1 MSTSSPSSVKLS
13 FRQGNRPHPVVE
25 KKKQEMCMSRTL
37 FLRSV
42 FVVSLVAAAAVCGFV
57 AFRVIRNLEQEVGA
71 QTYESVA
78 NSALTTAQE
87 ISLRKIQGGDI
98 MATILSYA
106 FPYKEAWPFVA
117 LDGYEVIA
125 GKVANMSSSSSQ
137 IVAAVVTPEQRED
150 FETFAQNIYTTHGYP
165 ETAGYSDFGF
175 GIWTED
181 NETSPYDDGRVH
193 DVNGTVSPQSD
204 RNILIPLYQ
213 HNLLTANSIMA
224 NLHSIPAQGHALA
237 RILDCADEHASLDSP
252 SPACGFITDF
262 TQLIRRPGPACIIF
276 KPIYPMN
283 DQTVVVGFTGTSM
296 YLDEVLV
303 NVVPDYVRGLYVVF
317 STDTA
322 AHTFLMDAGVPV
334 LLGEG
339 DFHDTKYD
347 EYARSAI
354 LYGVET
360 NATGSATYTITLY
373 PSEALFETFQT
384 NSPLAVS
391 LGFVAVICF
400 SIGMFF
406 LYDYFMKF
414 ESQQRKALLEMKRRF
429 VRFVSHEIRTPL
441 NTVGMGLA
449 LLQSEM
455 MSGVLETLRVNALL
469 DYSDSSGE
477 IKKSTSSPD
486 MPLTGTENGATEKE
500 SKEANKRKPYYSQEH
515 VDLCLKNWLSLTKE
529 IHENSEAAVAVLTDL
544 LDFDKI
550 QTGTLKL
557 DVSRVQ
563 IFELVHRTACQFQ
576 IHANNK
582 HVTLELVSP
591 QVAVNALDQGRVIKE
606 YEHLLV
612 IGDDMKLSQCIRN
625 LVSNA
630 LKFTPESG
638 VVEVETSYVPNGL
651 PNVQSTECCF
661 KGDVFPRSGSV
672 RIAVKD
678 TGPGMSLEQQE
689 QLFQEFVQFDPNKLQ
704 GGGGSGLG
712 LCIAK
717 EIIEQHRGSISATS
731 KGLGKGSTFVIE
743 IPLYSFPAYR
753 EDGDSSC
760 RQSNH
765 TSVSEEISDLIAT
778 YNHCILIVDDVLS
791 NRKFL
796 AKLLERAGHTV
807 QVAKNGQEAIDAV
820 KADLA
825 KMHLERHV
833 PFDTILM
840 DSEMPVLCGPEATKI
855 IRDLRHPATIVG
867 CTGNVLP
874 DDVEFFK
881 SCGAETVLPKPIKL
895 SMLDSF
901 WREQG
906 IASTV

>member
-1 MSTSSPSSVKLS
+1 MRRSTAPQHAESDS
-13 FRQGNRPHPVVE
+13 Q
-25 KKKQEMCMSRTL
+25 CMSRTL
-37 FLRSV
+37 FLRLV
-42 FVVSLVAAAAVCGFV
+42 FVASLVTAAAVCGLV
-57 AFRVIRNLEQEVGA
+57 AFRVIRNLEQEVGE

-106 FPYKEAWPFVA
+106 FPNKDAWPFVA

-125 GKVANMSSSSSQ
+125 GKVANMSASSSQ
-137 IVAAVVTPEQRED
+137 IVAAIVLPEQRAD
-150 FETFAQNIYTTHGYP
+150 FETFAQNLYRSNNYP
-165 ETAGYSDFGF
+165 ETSGFSDFGF
-175 GIWTED
+175 GAWAED

-204 RNILIPLYQ
+204 RDILIILYQ
-213 HNLLTANSIMA
+213 HNLVTANSIMA
-224 NLHSIPAQGHALA
+224 NLHSIPVQGHALVQ
-237 RILDCADEHASLDSP
+237 ILDCVDKYATEET
-252 SPACGFITDF
+252 PAPQCGFITDF
-262 TQLIRRPGPACIIF
+262 TELIRRPGPACMIF
-276 KPIYPMN
+276 KPIYPQN
-283 DQTVVVGFTGTSM
+283 DQTSAVAFAGTTM

-317 STDTA
+317 STDTES
-322 AHTFLMDAGVPV
+322 HTFLMDEGVPI

-339 DFHDTKYD
+339 DLHDPSFD
-347 EYARSAI
+347 EYARSAV
-354 LYGVET
+354 LYSVET

-373 PSEALFETFQT
+373 PSDTLFATFET
-384 NSPLAVS
+384 NSPMVVS
-391 LGFVAVICF
+391 LGLVMVICF
-400 SIGMFF
+400 SISMFF
-406 LYDYFMKF
+406 LYDYFMKY
-414 ESQQRKALLEMKRRF
+414 ESHQRKTLLEMKRRF

-455 MSGVLETLRVNALL
+455 MSGVLETLRSNSLV
-469 DYSDSSGE
+469 DSFESNGE
-477 IKKSTSSPD
+477 MKRSSSSPEMALAAAGNITRASEPD
-486 MPLTGTENGATEKE
+486 
-500 SKEANKRKPYYSQEH
+500 SKDTTKSRPYYSKEQ

-563 IFELVHRTACQFQ
+563 IWELVHRTSSQFQ

-582 HVTLELVSP
+582 HVTMDLVFP
-591 QVAVNALDQGRVIKE
+591 QVSLDTMDQGRVIKE
-606 YEHLLV
+606 FEHLLV
-612 IGDDMKLSQCIRN
+612 IGDDMKLSQCLRN
-625 LVSNA
+625 LISNA

-638 VVEVETSYVPNGL
+638 IVTIETSYMPNGL
-651 PNVQSTECCF
+651 PNVQSTEYCF

-672 RIAVKD
+672 RISVKD
-678 TGPGMSLEQQE
+678 TGPGMSSEQQE

-704 GGGGSGLG
+704 AGGGSGLG

-717 EIIEQHRGSISATS
+717 EIIEQHKGSILATS
-731 KGLGKGSTFVIE
+731 EGLGKGSTFIIE
-743 IPLYSFPAYR
+743 LPLYSFPIYR
-753 EDGDSSC
+753 EDSSC
-760 RQSNH
+760 RQSNQ
-765 TSVSEEISDLIAT
+765 TSVSEEISDLIA
-778 YNHCILIVDDVLS
+778 NFHHHILVVDDVLS

-820 KADLA
+820 KDDLE
-825 KMHLERHV
+825 KLQSERHV
-833 PFDTILM
+833 PFDTILL
-840 DSEMPVLCGPEATKI
+840 DSEMPVLCGPEAAKS
-855 IRDLRHPATIVG
+855 IRELRHPATIVG

-874 DDVEFFK
+874 EDVAYFK
-881 SCGAETVLPKPIKL
+881 SCGAATVLPKPIKI
-895 SMLDSF
+895 SMLESF

-906 IASTV
+906 IASTI